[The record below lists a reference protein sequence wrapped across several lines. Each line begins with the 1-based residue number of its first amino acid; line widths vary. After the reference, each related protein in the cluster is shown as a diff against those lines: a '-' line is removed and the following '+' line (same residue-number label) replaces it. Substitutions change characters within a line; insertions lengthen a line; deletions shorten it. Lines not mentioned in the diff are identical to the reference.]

1 MGVSLHVD
9 ELVIRGVDGVRRA
22 DADRIASAFTREL
35 TRLLTEQPPAAES
48 ASYDLVSGLR
58 PLPATTS
65 PRRLGREL
73 ARAVHRELV
82 R

>member
-22 DADRIASAFTREL
+22 DADRIARAFTREL
-35 TRLLTEQPPAAES
+35 TRLLTERPPTAE
-48 ASYDLVSGLR
+48 AVSYDVLSGLR
-58 PLPATTS
+58 PLPATVS

>member
-1 MGVSLHVD
+1 MSLHVD
-9 ELVIRGVDGVRRA
+9 ELVIRGVEGVRPV
-22 DADRIASAFTREL
+22 DAERIERAFTREL
-35 TRLLTEQPPAAES
+35 TRLLTEQPPVAE
-48 ASYDLVSGLR
+48 AVSYEVVSGLR

-65 PRRLGREL
+65 ARRLGREL

>member
-22 DADRIASAFTREL
+22 NADRIASAFTHEL
-35 TRLLTEQPPAAES
+35 TRLLTQQPPAAERR
-48 ASYDLVSGLR
+48 SYDVVSGLS

-73 ARAVHRELV
+73 ARAVHRELM

>member
-9 ELVIRGVDGVRRA
+9 ELVIRGVEGVRHA
-22 DADRIASAFTREL
+22 DADRIARAFTREL
-35 TRLLTEQPPAAES
+35 TRLLTEQPPAAE
-48 ASYDLVSGLR
+48 ALSYDVVSGLR

-65 PRRLGREL
+65 ARRLGREL

>member
-1 MGVSLHVD
+1 MSLHVD
-9 ELVIRGVDGVRRA
+9 ELVIRGVDGVRHA
-22 DADRIASAFTREL
+22 DADRIAHAFTHEL
-35 TRLLTEQPPAAES
+35 TRLLTEQPPAAEA
-48 ASYDLVSGLR
+48 ASYGVVRGLR

-73 ARAVHRELV
+73 ARSVHRELM

>member
-9 ELVIRGVDGVRRA
+9 ELVIRGVDGWRRA
-22 DADRIASAFTREL
+22 DAARIAGAYTHER
-35 TRLLTEQPPAAES
+35 TGLLTEQRPAAE
-48 ASYDLVSGLR
+48 ARSYDVVSGLR

-73 ARAVHRELV
+73 ARAVHRELM

>member
-1 MGVSLHVD
+1 MSLHVD
-9 ELVIRGVDGVRRA
+9 ELVIRGVDGMRRA
-22 DADRIASAFTREL
+22 DADRIARAFTREL
-35 TRLLTEQPPAAES
+35 TRLLTERPPAAE
-48 ASYDLVSGLR
+48 AVAHDVLSGLR

-73 ARAVHRELV
+73 ARAVHRGLV